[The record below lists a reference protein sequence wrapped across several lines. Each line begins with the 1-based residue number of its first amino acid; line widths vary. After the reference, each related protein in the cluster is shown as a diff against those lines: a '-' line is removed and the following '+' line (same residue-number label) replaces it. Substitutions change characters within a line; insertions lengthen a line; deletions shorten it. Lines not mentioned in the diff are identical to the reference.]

1 MKPIASL
8 SLDLDNEWSYLKTHG
23 DLAWQTF
30 PSYLPLVVPRF
41 LDFLAR
47 RGLRIS
53 VFVVGQDAAFERNY
67 EPLRA
72 IAGAGHEIG
81 NHSFHHEPWLH
92 TYSENDIAAEIDRA
106 AEAIEAA
113 TGARPLGFR
122 GPGYSLSRA
131 TLDVLLARGYRYDC
145 TTLPTCIGPLA
156 RAYYFMNAKLSPDE
170 RRRRRMLFGS
180 MSEGLRSLRPYA
192 WELGGGKLTEMPVT
206 TFPLLKVPIHF
217 SYILALA
224 TISPG
229 LALGYFRAALGACRL
244 RRIAPS
250 LLLHP
255 LDFLDGDE
263 VGSLSFFPAMRM
275 GHARKL
281 ALLDRAFDAF
291 QDLFEVVGVGE
302 HAAAV
307 AAAARLRPTVPR
319 FG

>member
-1 MKPIASL
+1 
-8 SLDLDNEWSYLKTHG
+8 
-23 DLAWQTF
+23 
-30 PSYLPLVVPRF
+30 
-41 LDFLAR
+41 
-47 RGLRIS
+47 
-53 VFVVGQDAAFERNY
+53 
-67 EPLRA
+67 
-72 IAGAGHEIG
+72 
-81 NHSFHHEPWLH
+81 
-92 TYSENDIAAEIDRA
+92 
-106 AEAIEAA
+106 
-113 TGARPLGFR
+113 
-122 GPGYSLSRA
+122 
-131 TLDVLLARGYRYDC
+131 
-145 TTLPTCIGPLA
+145 
-156 RAYYFMNAKLSPDE
+156 
-170 RRRRRMLFGS
+170 MLFGS